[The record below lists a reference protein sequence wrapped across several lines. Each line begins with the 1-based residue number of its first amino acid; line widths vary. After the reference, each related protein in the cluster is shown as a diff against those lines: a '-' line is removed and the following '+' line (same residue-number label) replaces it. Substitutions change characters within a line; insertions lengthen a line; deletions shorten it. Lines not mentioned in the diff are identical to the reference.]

1 MFCLLLG
8 YKYPVYGLQ
17 WHPEKS
23 NFLWNMKYQ
32 GIAHDFA
39 AIRVS
44 QHFANFFISEGT
56 VAYGLFK

>member
-1 MFCLLLG
+1 
-8 YKYPVYGLQ
+8 
-17 WHPEKS
+17 
-23 NFLWNMKYQ
+23 MKYQ